1 MPTDVLKRSSPQR
14 RFENYTF
21 TRLVDTSAGLSAIP
35 DSMFTQV
42 PGATGLGGVDDAV
55 SGRLPLGFSFSL
67 DNITYDQWAASTN
80 GWMALADPT
89 TMTFNSFEV
98 LSGNSWDNE
107 RIRATFTSKAVLLA
121 PWFDDLRNVTNQ
133 ASQLS
138 SSPFSYSST
147 KIARIQSGLETPPSV
162 YNPTSYAVSYF
173 NDVRSPRGRRL
184 IVRWSSISNFTAP
197 SSVIKFETVIYE
209 NGSIEYRY
217 TPKSAIAL
225 ATTGTGFQFEAASMG
240 IFMPNG
246 TNRFR
251 DFAVG
256 LGYRDGARQE
266 YIYGAYVYD
275 PNYTDTPS
283 FGAEGSGSIAPY
295 TCNLTPFRNW
305 PGLSTSGCVIS
316 FSPPVN
322 RRRVLPRA
330 LNSSRDARIALPLV
344 ARTGDSRL
352 GGRSA
357 TFDDRKSP
365 NYTAMNSDGSAVVG
379 VVVNYPSTLPRFFG
393 GSSLGTTQRQD
404 IFAGD
409 FLVTGSVVKSAIDQY
424 VNEQPQTHIAPFSEQ
439 SRREQDFAASSF
451 YLTGSNPSF
460 VMPGFDQQLKS
471 KTQIRFT
478 LPVNHN
484 TVMPAS
490 TSSIYYYNSR
500 AKAWE
505 VPVNASYTVADN
517 GSTPPVGT
525 SKGDHADPT
534 VDAKRGRIIEDAR
547 GFGPIG
553 NIVSS
558 GSRTPT
564 AVGEQTDVI
573 IGSSFNAGSLASVI
587 GKRYHKSI
595 RNNDDYK
602 PSDDETFRLPIN
614 GPFLIEKAVFE
625 IPLAAGA
632 GWFADQTQCFQPI
645 SGATAF
651 DFAGPAL
658 TFALHRQVL
667 TNTNDISAADF
678 SVIPIRRD
686 LILTGTI
693 THALDNVSSVVMS
706 KFPPYD
712 TTYQIRPVGFLAY
725 AGPAGGVVAPNANSQ
740 FTGSVTVEAA
750 ALSATG
756 VVLKITQQF
765 TSGTSAVNAANA
777 RAFLRNVPRLSLT
790 NNLSQ
795 SVTIAAVSPLG
806 RGGSGFQQAGRCVL
820 GNEYVTFQGLD
831 DQTGL
836 TAPNPLYVGNT
847 INTQMSAAMSAGGF
861 SARAIAAVPL
871 TSHYPSPYLVM
882 PNDRIVLSVSK
893 MRPFIYSAVSSSL
906 VPTFSGSLQ
915 HDIRLIPGNITVTL
929 YGSEILE
936 GVEAH
941 DTLNQALGSDAV
953 HEIIGAEPVRDQFE
967 VAYRNEY
974 TGSFVDNVMLGQMLS
989 QTTVNGQSVLR
1000 QGVRDRKLSRLNARL
1015 AAQLGTR
1022 QSELVITPSKAY
1034 RTQPWFEQVG
1044 NVRHVQHVDSSER
1057 FWDSMMPGISD
1068 CFAADGSGIF
1078 IASYGALGNPRQ
1090 VDVGVSSSSGLDINP
1105 RRTRL
1110 GWIWFDYQHPSLIS
1124 AGYGPLINAN
1134 WTKAFPFEPRYQNAS
1149 RQVNIAKSFL
1159 ATYFY
1164 NPAGVPVISPIEPRS
1179 VNGFVF
1185 GPVSLGVGVLSYD
1198 YHYAFPGIYPPGT
1211 FDTTYFPNSIL
1222 SNWVSDA
1229 NLNAVNQ
1236 FGYYTTG
1243 SAGIE
1248 DASRALFGF
1257 GDRNTFFQNNV
1268 TTLLGTG
1275 HFAETRDIEGPHPDG
1290 QTIFGDTNSFCFSPK
1305 IRGWKYGVY
1314 SGLPSYSKAYWR
1326 TGRFG
1331 QVRDMLEQ
1339 RPYTKFFRTEGSD
1352 QTATSFQPGEQ
1363 PAAVTVNFIDSSG
1376 RLTAAE
1382 NTWSSNLS
1390 FECTSSLPF
1399 FDGTGLNRPT
1409 IIPQNLNLHPNVVRQ
1424 DARGNIHIA

>member
-1 MPTDVLKRSSPQR
+1 MPTDVLKRSAPPR
-14 RFENYTF
+14 RFENYTM
-21 TRLVDTSAGLSAIP
+21 TRLVDASAGLTAIP

-42 PGATGLGGVDDAV
+42 PGGPGDGATDDAV
-55 SGRLPLGFSFSL
+55 SNRLPLGFDFSI
-67 DNITYDQWAASTN
+67 DNITYNQWAACTN
-80 GWMALADPT
+80 GWMVLADPT
-89 TMTFNSFEV
+89 LTTFFSTEI
-98 LSGNSWDNE
+98 LSGSSWENE

-121 PWFDDLRNVTNQ
+121 PWFDDLRNVTSQ
-133 ASQLS
+133 PSQLAV
-138 SSPFSYSST
+138 SPFSYSST
-147 KIARIQSGLETPPSV
+147 KVNRIQFGLETPPSI
-162 YNPTSYAVSYF
+162 YNPSSYGVSYF
-173 NDVRSPRGRRL
+173 NDVRSTKGRRL

-209 NGSIEYRY
+209 NGLIEYRY

-225 ATTGTGFQFEAASMG
+225 AAASAGQQFEAASIG
-240 IFMPNG
+240 LFMPNG

-251 DFAVG
+251 DFSVG
-256 LGYRDGARQE
+256 LGYRDDARQE
-266 YIYGAYVYD
+266 YIYGAYAYT
-275 PNYTDTPS
+275 PGYTDTPPP
-283 FGAEGSGSIAPY
+283 GAEGSGSIAPY
-295 TCNLTPFRNW
+295 TVSLTPFRNW
-305 PGLSTSGCVIS
+305 PGLSTSGCIIS
-316 FSPPVN
+316 FAPPVR

-330 LNSSRDARIALPLV
+330 FNTAKDSRITLPLV

-352 GGRSA
+352 GSRP
-357 TFDDRKSP
+357 TVFDDRKSP
-365 NYTAMNSDGSAVVG
+365 NYSGGAA
-379 VVVNYPSTLPRFFG
+379 VVVNYPSTLSRFFG

-404 IFAGD
+404 VFSGD

-424 VNEQPQTHIAPFSEQ
+424 VNEQPQTHITAFAEQ
-439 SRREQDFAASSF
+439 SRHEQDASTPF
-451 YLTGSNPSF
+451 YTTGSNPSY
-460 VMPGFDQQLKS
+460 VASGFDQRLRS

-484 TVMPAS
+484 TVMPTSA
-490 TSSIYYYNSR
+490 SSIYYYNSR

-505 VPVNASYTVADN
+505 VPVNASYVIADA
-517 GSTPPVGT
+517 GIRPPVGT
-525 SKGDHADPT
+525 TKGDQADPN
-534 VDAKRGRIIEDAR
+534 VDARRGRIIEDAR

-553 NIVSS
+553 NVVSS
-558 GSRTPT
+558 GSRQPT
-564 AVGEQTDVI
+564 AVGEQTDVV
-573 IGSSFNAGSLASVI
+573 IGSAYNPNALASVV

-632 GWFADQTQCFQPI
+632 GWFADQTQCFQPL

-667 TNTNDISAADF
+667 TNKADISAADF
-678 SVIPIRRD
+678 SVIPVRRD
-686 LILTGTI
+686 MILTGTV
-693 THALDNVSSVVMS
+693 THALDNVSNVVMS
-706 KFPPYD
+706 QFPPYD
-712 TTYQIRPVGFLAY
+712 ATYQIRPVGFLAY
-725 AGPAGGVVAPNANSQ
+725 AGPAGGVVAPNASNQ
-740 FTGSVTVEAA
+740 FTGSVTVEAT

-756 VVLKITQQF
+756 VVLKVSQQF
-765 TSGTSAVNAANA
+765 TSGTAASNATNA
-777 RAFLRNVPRLSLT
+777 RAFLQKVPTLSLT
-790 NNLSQ
+790 NTVSQ
-795 SVTIAAVSPLG
+795 SVTIASVSPLG

-820 GNEYVTFQGLD
+820 GNEYVTVQGLS
-831 DQTGL
+831 DQSGL
-836 TAPNPLYVGNT
+836 TAHNPLYLGSALT
-847 INTQMSAAMSAGGF
+847 TQMSAAMAAPGF
-861 SARAIAAVPL
+861 SARAIAAVSL

-893 MRPFIYSAVSSSL
+893 MRPFIYSAVSSSQ
-906 VPTFSGSLQ
+906 VPTLSGSLQ
-915 HDIRLIPGNITVTL
+915 HDIRLIPGNINVTL
-929 YGSEILE
+929 YGSELRE

-941 DTLNQALGSDAV
+941 DTLNQSLGSDAV

-974 TGSFVDNVMLGQMLS
+974 TGSFVDNVMLGQLLT
-989 QTTVNGQSVLR
+989 QTTTNGQTTLQ

-1015 AAQLGTR
+1015 APQLGTR
-1022 QSELVITPSKAY
+1022 QAELVISPSKAY

-1057 FWDSMMPGISD
+1057 FWDSMMPGVSD

-1090 VDVGVSSSSGLDINP
+1090 VDVGVSSSLGLDINP

-1110 GWIWFDYQHPSLIS
+1110 GWIWFDYQHPALIA

-1134 WTKAFPFEPRYQNAS
+1134 WTKSFPFEPRYRNAS
-1149 RQVNIAKSFL
+1149 RQVNVSKSFL

-1164 NPAGVPVISPIEPRS
+1164 NPSSLPVISPIEPRA

-1185 GPVSLGVGVLSYD
+1185 GPVSLGTGVYSYD
-1198 YHYAFPGIYPPGT
+1198 YSYAFPGSFPPGT
-1211 FDTTYFPNSIL
+1211 INTVYFGNAIL
-1222 SNWVSDA
+1222 NNWVSDA

-1257 GDRNTFFQNNV
+1257 GDRNTYFQYNT
-1268 TTLLGTG
+1268 TTLLGAG

-1290 QTIFGDTNSFCFSPK
+1290 QTIFADTNNFGFSPK

-1326 TGRFG
+1326 PGRFG
-1331 QVRDMLEQ
+1331 QARDMLEQ

-1352 QTATSFQPGEQ
+1352 QTSTAFQPGEQ
-1363 PAAVTVNFIDSSG
+1363 PAAVTVNFIDSTG

-1382 NTWSSNLS
+1382 NTWSNNLS

-1399 FDGTGLNRPT
+1399 FDGMSLNRPT
-1409 IIPQNLNLHPNVVRQ
+1409 VVPQNLNLHPNVVRQ
-1424 DARGNIHIA
+1424 DSRGNIHIA